1 MRPATRPRAAGRIR
15 APGGGLALIVLV
27 LIVLASCATTSP
39 VLRVASNPLPDDEVG
54 LDDRV
59 VESERDLDAESDD
72 FDARIDAELDGP
84 SDAEIDGPRGDGNR
98 SPRSRRGPRVAAVLA
113 AAYRAAGLAGIL
125 PGSFGA
131 RARLG
136 GLVPAVSVRTGRD
149 ASWHDEDPDIGRGT
163 TLEVRATWRLDRLV
177 FDGRE
182 LQVVALEAARRRER
196 RRLATHVIRTYYVWK
211 RSGSRALEAA
221 AELDALT
228 NGWFSEEKQ
237 RGASETRTV
246 RDPPLP
252 RENLP
257 GGPPG
262 SKLP

>member
-1 MRPATRPRAAGRIR
+1 MRAAVQPRAAVRIR
-15 APGGGLALIVLV
+15 AAGGGLA
-27 LIVLASCATTSP
+27 LIVLASCATTLPTS
-39 VLRVASNPLPDDEVG
+39 RVTPTPSPDDEVEQ
-54 LDDRV
+54 DDRV
-59 VESERDLDAESDD
+59 VESVRDLDAESDD
-72 FDARIDAELDGP
+72 ERDARLDAELDDP
-84 SDAEIDGPRGDGNR
+84 IDAEIDGSLGDGNR
-98 SPRSRRGPRVAAVLA
+98 RSPALRRGPRVADVLA
-113 AAYRAAGLAGIL
+113 AAYRAAGLAGLL
-125 PGSFGA
+125 PGSFAA

-149 ASWHDEDPDIGRGT
+149 ASWHDEDPDVGRGT

-262 SKLP
+262 FKLP